1 MLFQAL
7 STQVLLLT
15 SQTTC
20 TPLFP
25 PLYSISISIK
35 IKAIPI
41 HVPHSL
47 RTKTFCLYFLQ
58 HLTKFNSLASG
69 REETSGVTT
78 LEPADT
84 LINEQ
89 TCCNLL
95 TQPELSGLTICT
107 LLVAYSIQP
116 SYRPL
121 LTTSEISEV

>member
-25 PLYSISISIK
+25 PPPTVLSIK

-47 RTKTFCLYFLQ
+47 RTKTFCPNFLQ

-95 TQPELSGLTICT
+95 TQPELSGVTICT